1 MLVMESKAKTGW
13 PRGIWVF
20 SAEHQNRVV
29 LGLLVSKVIE
39 DIFEDAKPELE
50 HNETVSQIERAFR
63 KHKFYTTREY
73 PIYRIKDKSG
83 RAGRIDLVARK
94 GKFRVAVEY
103 DHHGLIKWKSF
114 QKMIQIR
121 PDVAVG
127 ITGLGL
133 LRPNIER
140 AGKYAKNLK
149 PIMYIVSLK
158 QRKYHKF
165 DKLR

>member
-73 PIYRIKDKSG
+73 PIYRIKDKSNLWYFLCFSDTIYMIG
-83 RAGRIDLVARK
+83 FKFLAYFPARSIFGLRRPRPVIPTATSGRI
-94 GKFRVAVEY
+94 
-103 DHHGLIKWKSF
+103 
-114 QKMIQIR
+114 
-121 PDVAVG
+121 
-127 ITGLGL
+127 
-133 LRPNIER
+133 
-140 AGKYAKNLK
+140 
-149 PIMYIVSLK
+149 
-158 QRKYHKF
+158 
-165 DKLR
+165 